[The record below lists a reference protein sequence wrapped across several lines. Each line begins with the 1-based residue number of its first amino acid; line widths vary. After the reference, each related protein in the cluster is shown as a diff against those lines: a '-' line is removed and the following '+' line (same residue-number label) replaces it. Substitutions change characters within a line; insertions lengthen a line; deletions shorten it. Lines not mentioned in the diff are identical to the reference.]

1 MFADI
6 IIMRLSLIIPLSFL
20 FLLSACQN
28 NKSTDIPIPE
38 GGYDFPNTVRNKDT
52 LLYFYPIKDILS
64 TKDSFNLATYFEFL
78 SKSFNEPNLSLTPAK
93 KLVYRLIYQ
102 PDFSRYRAILTIQD
116 RKMIIKELE
125 TGYAAPNMEREK
137 LDSLE
142 QKHLH
147 LFEMYFPISKYEGK
161 LWTRKYLD
169 SMTKLYPKLVDVNYY
184 RTLIIKGSTFG
195 DEAFTYNER
204 EIPLTNKKYNYFL
217 NLINQSG
224 YWNMK
229 PIEHNCIGGSTH
241 PNEYILE
248 AATRNKYNFVH
259 YLECSNDTSRFDK
272 VIDELLKFSKVAEK
286 EKEWHDKLLKTIDK
300 N

>member
-1 MFADI
+1 
-6 IIMRLSLIIPLSFL
+6 MRLSLNIPLSL
-20 FLLSACQN
+20 LILLSACQN
-28 NKSTDIPIPE
+28 NKSTDIHIPE
-38 GGYDFPNTVRNKDT
+38 GGYDFPNTIRGKDS
-52 LLYFYPIKDILS
+52 LLYFYPIKDTIA
-64 TKDSFNLATYFEFL
+64 TRDSFNFAIYTEFL
-78 SKSFNEPNLSLTPAK
+78 YKSFNERNLSLTPAK

-102 PDFSRYRAILTIQD
+102 PGFTRYTAILTVQD
-116 RKMIIKELE
+116 HKMIIKELE
-125 TGYAAPNMEREK
+125 TGYAVPYTEREK

-147 LFEMYFPISKYEGK
+147 LLETYFPISKYEGNIS
-161 LWTRKYLD
+161 TRKYLD
-169 SMTKLYPKLVDVNYY
+169 SMTKRYPKLLDADYY
-184 RTLIIKGSTFG
+184 RTLTIKGSTFG

-286 EKEWHDKLLKTIDK
+286 EKEWHRELFKTIDK
-300 N
+300 K